1 MKTNKK
7 DIVYGDVEIGE
18 EGLKIEN
25 AKVRVNTWIDGDI
38 VQELRRRA
46 KLENTK
52 YQTLLNNLLRASVFK
67 KDASFDEIIERL
79 GRLETKVGQKVS

>member
-7 DIVYGDVEIGE
+7 DIIYGDVEVSE
-18 EGLKIEN
+18 EDLKIEN
-25 AKVRVNTWIDGDI
+25 AKIRVNTWIDGDI
-38 VQELRRRA
+38 VQELRKRA

-67 KDASFDEIIERL
+67 KDASLDEILERL
-79 GRLETKVGQKVS
+79 GRLEAKVG

>member
-7 DIVYGDVEIGE
+7 DIVYGDVEISE
-18 EGLKIEN
+18 EDLKIEN

-46 KLENTK
+46 KSENTK
-52 YQTLLNNLLRASVFK
+52 YQTLLNNLLRVSVFK
-67 KDASFDEIIERL
+67 KDASLDEIMERL
-79 GRLETKVGQKVS
+79 GRLETKVG

>member
-7 DIVYGDVEIGE
+7 DIVYGDVEISE
-18 EGLKIEN
+18 EDLKIEN
-25 AKVRVNTWIDGDI
+25 AKIRVNTWIDGDI
-38 VQELRRRA
+38 VQELKKRA

-67 KDASFDEIIERL
+67 KNASLEDILERL
-79 GRLETKVGQKVS
+79 GKLEKKVG

>member
-7 DIVYGDVEIGE
+7 DIVYGDVEISE
-18 EGLKIEN
+18 EDLKIEN

-67 KDASFDEIIERL
+67 KDASLDEIIERL
-79 GRLETKVGQKVS
+79 GRLETKVG

>member
-7 DIVYGDVEIGE
+7 DIVYGDVEISE
-18 EGLKIEN
+18 EDLKIEN
-25 AKVRVNTWIDGDI
+25 AKIRVNTWIDGDI
-38 VQELRRRA
+38 VQELRKRA

-67 KDASFDEIIERL
+67 KDASLDEILERL
-79 GRLETKVGQKVS
+79 GRLEAKVG

>member
-7 DIVYGDVEIGE
+7 DIIYGDVEISE
-18 EGLKIEN
+18 EDLKIEN

-46 KLENTK
+46 ESENTK

-67 KDASFDEIIERL
+67 KDASLDEIIERL
-79 GRLETKVGQKVS
+79 GRLETKVG

>member
-7 DIVYGDVEIGE
+7 DIIYGDVEISE
-18 EGLKIEN
+18 EDLKIEN

-46 KLENTK
+46 ESENTK

-67 KDASFDEIIERL
+67 KDAFLDEIIERL
-79 GRLETKVGQKVS
+79 GRLETKVG

>member
-7 DIVYGDVEIGE
+7 DIVYGDVEISE
-18 EGLKIEN
+18 EDLKIEN

-46 KLENTK
+46 ESENTK

-67 KDASFDEIIERL
+67 KDASLDEIIERL
-79 GRLETKVGQKVS
+79 GRLETKVG

>member
-7 DIVYGDVEIGE
+7 DIVYGDVEISE
-18 EGLKIEN
+18 EDLRIEN

-46 KLENTK
+46 KSENTK
-52 YQTLLNNLLRASVFK
+52 HQTLLNNLLRASVFK
-67 KDASFDEIIERL
+67 KDASLDEIIERL
-79 GRLETKVGQKVS
+79 GRLETKVG